1 MNYFGHAAVASW
13 YSDHPAFVLGSMLP
27 DFANMVGMRL
37 GEARSE
43 HVRAGVEFHHV
54 TDQVFH
60 DTTTFRSLSK
70 TALDELLELGLG
82 RGSARAVAHVG
93 VEMLIDG
100 VLAEEPRA
108 RSLYREALERSDGAG
123 LGGQLVWT
131 GDAPD
136 RALARFEELRVI
148 LLAYGV
154 AADNIAPALL
164 AQRLSRTL
172 AHRPR
177 MALDDAGRASV
188 MRWASA
194 AEPRVRAS
202 VPTLVTELVTAL
214 AANTTPLPG
223 TTGSRA
229 LLGA

>member
-13 YSDHPAFVLGSMLP
+13 YSNDPGFVLGSMLP
-27 DFANMVGMRL
+27 DFANMLGLRL
-37 GEARSE
+37 GQARSE
-43 HVRAGVEFHHV
+43 PVRSGVAFHHR

-60 DTTTFRSLSK
+60 DTASFRSLSK
-70 TALDELLELGLG
+70 AALQELLDGGLG

-108 RSLYREALERSDGAG
+108 RSSYRQALERSGRDELGA
-123 LGGQLVWT
+123 QLVWVADDP
-131 GDAPD
+131 G
-136 RALARFEELRVI
+136 RALAGFEELRAI

-154 AADNIAPALL
+154 AADNIAPAQL

-177 MALDDAGRASV
+177 MALDEAGRVLV
-188 MRWASA
+188 MEWAA
-194 AEPRVRAS
+194 RAEPHVRAA
-202 VPTLVTELVTAL
+202 VPTLVAEL
-214 AANTTPLPG
+214 AAALSAEGTPLPG
-223 TTGSRA
+223 TRGSQA
-229 LLGA
+229 LT